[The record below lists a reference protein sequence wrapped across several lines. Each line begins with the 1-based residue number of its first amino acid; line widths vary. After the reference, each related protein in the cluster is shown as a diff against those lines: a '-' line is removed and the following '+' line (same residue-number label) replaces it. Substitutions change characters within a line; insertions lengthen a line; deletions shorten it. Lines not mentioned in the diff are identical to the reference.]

1 MSSYTTELP
10 KESDIEKITNKM
22 ESLIDSFD
30 TLNMSIKK
38 MATTINGLKLNQL
51 TTQITK
57 IAGSVSEVSKQSN
70 RLEDTFSSMSTQMM
84 TFATSTSKGVKELE
98 SFLKMGE
105 NFQTVINS
113 LKNVDAL
120 KTLGLTTAGLTGLTI
135 GMEEANNAAYNLTK
149 GVENASVET
158 VKFTGSIAAATA
170 GGAALGS
177 IIPGLGT
184 FMGGAIGL
192 SAALIAS
199 LFGVNDAIKELAR
212 EDLFGSINISIDQWQ
227 QHLDAGSLSISNAA
241 EKYSEL
247 RTTIS
252 SLSETFNT
260 NAETLDL
267 YGVKFG
273 MMSQKIS
280 AEDCVNIQ
288 NAVNNMCASTS
299 QMIDEN
305 TNYSLTIWGDLFS
318 KINIMSEE
326 QELNMLNSIMEN
338 GANQKLALEEAQALI
353 TETYNNALQTR
364 GYLTQE
370 EYLSIQNQ
378 MAAIREMTVQEMTAS
393 EAQVELMKAEFN
405 NKKLAMDQESYENYK
420 LALAQY
426 EEEKRAIA
434 QESYAAYVIDAQK
447 QYEQGIIDEQTY
459 LDAKKSAYNLYQ
471 QDVAAIDSYILES
484 NEQIHQDL
492 LNAWNQ
498 ITGDTSAEANEQRRI
513 IREMYK
519 DLGLDTSELET
530 NVAAAGQQVGV
541 AFSEGISKNLDIDGT
556 SAYDDFNSICTTL
569 ASAMGT
575 VKSASTMNIFGNA
588 SKALRAARIP
598 TRFNGGFANV
608 GQLFIANEPGNPELI
623 GNIGGRTAVVN
634 NQMILDGIQS
644 AMRNAIIEGMSL
656 SYGQNR
662 QGDTYVDVY
671 IDGVFTERKLMKAN
685 ERHMLRTGKPVFA
698 KG

>member
-1 MSSYTTELP
+1 MSSYITELP

-98 SFLKMGE
+98 SFLKTGDSL
-105 NFQTVINS
+105 QTVMNS

-120 KTLGLTTAGLTGLTI
+120 KTLGLTTAGLAGLTI
-135 GMEEANNAAYNLTK
+135 GMEQANNAAYNLTK

-247 RTTIS
+247 RTTIC

-260 NAETLDL
+260 NADTLDL
-267 YGVKFG
+267 YSVKFG

-305 TNYSLTIWGDLFS
+305 TNYSLSIWGDLFS
-318 KINIMSEE
+318 KINVMSEE

-338 GANQKLALEEAQALI
+338 GANQKLALEEAQAMI
-353 TETYNNALQTR
+353 TETYNNALQAR

-420 LALAQY
+420 LALSQY
-426 EEEKRAIA
+426 EQEKRAIA

-459 LDAKKSAYNLYQ
+459 LDAKKSAYDLYQ
-471 QDVAAIDSYILES
+471 QDVEAIDNYILES

-492 LNAWNQ
+492 LDAWNQ

-513 IREMYK
+513 IQEMYN
-519 DLGLDTSELET
+519 DLGLDTSELEI
-530 NVAAAGQQVGV
+530 NAAAAGKQVGV
-541 AFSEGISKNLDIDGT
+541 AFSNGVSNNLNIDGT
-556 SAYDDFNSICTTL
+556 GAYNDFNSICTTL
-569 ASAMGT
+569 ASAMGN
-575 VKSASTMNIFGNA
+575 VKSASSMNIFGNA

-598 TRFNGGFANV
+598 TRFNGGFANL

-656 SYGQNR
+656 SYGQNS

-685 ERHMLRTGKPVFA
+685 ERHILRTGKPVFA

>member
-1 MSSYTTELP
+1 
-10 KESDIEKITNKM
+10 
-22 ESLIDSFD
+22 
-30 TLNMSIKK
+30 
-38 MATTINGLKLNQL
+38 
-51 TTQITK
+51 
-57 IAGSVSEVSKQSN
+57 
-70 RLEDTFSSMSTQMM
+70 
-84 TFATSTSKGVKELE
+84 
-98 SFLKMGE
+98 
-105 NFQTVINS
+105 
-113 LKNVDAL
+113 
-120 KTLGLTTAGLTGLTI
+120 
-135 GMEEANNAAYNLTK
+135 
-149 GVENASVET
+149 
-158 VKFTGSIAAATA
+158 
-170 GGAALGS
+170 
-177 IIPGLGT
+177 
-184 FMGGAIGL
+184 
-192 SAALIAS
+192 
-199 LFGVNDAIKELAR
+199 
-212 EDLFGSINISIDQWQ
+212 
-227 QHLDAGSLSISNAA
+227 
-241 EKYSEL
+241 
-247 RTTIS
+247 
-252 SLSETFNT
+252 
-260 NAETLDL
+260 
-267 YGVKFG
+267 
-273 MMSQKIS
+273 
-280 AEDCVNIQ
+280 
-288 NAVNNMCASTS
+288 
-299 QMIDEN
+299 
-305 TNYSLTIWGDLFS
+305 
-318 KINIMSEE
+318 
-326 QELNMLNSIMEN
+326 
-338 GANQKLALEEAQALI
+338 
-353 TETYNNALQTR
+353 
-364 GYLTQE
+364 
-370 EYLSIQNQ
+370 
-378 MAAIREMTVQEMTAS
+378 
-393 EAQVELMKAEFN
+393 
-405 NKKLAMDQESYENYK
+405 MDQESYENYK

-530 NVAAAGQQVGV
+530 NVATAGQQVGV

-656 SYGQNR
+656 SYGQNS

>member
-1 MSSYTTELP
+1 MSSYITELP

-98 SFLKMGE
+98 SFLKTGDSL
-105 NFQTVINS
+105 QTVMNS

-120 KTLGLTTAGLTGLTI
+120 KTLGLTTAGLAGLTI
-135 GMEEANNAAYNLTK
+135 GMEQANNAAYNLTK

-260 NAETLDL
+260 NADTLDL
-267 YGVKFG
+267 YSVKFG

-305 TNYSLTIWGDLFS
+305 TNYSLSIWGDLFS
-318 KINIMSEE
+318 KINVMSEE

-338 GANQKLALEEAQALI
+338 GANQKLALEEAQAMI
-353 TETYNNALQTR
+353 TETYNNALQAR

-420 LALAQY
+420 LALSQY
-426 EEEKRAIA
+426 EQEKRAIA

-459 LDAKKSAYNLYQ
+459 LDAKKSAYDLYQ
-471 QDVAAIDSYILES
+471 QDVEAIDNYILES

-492 LNAWNQ
+492 LDAWNQ

-513 IREMYK
+513 IQEMYN
-519 DLGLDTSELET
+519 DLGLDTSELEI
-530 NVAAAGQQVGV
+530 NAAAAGKQVGV
-541 AFSEGISKNLDIDGT
+541 AFSNGVSNNLNIDGT
-556 SAYDDFNSICTTL
+556 GAYNDFNSICTTL
-569 ASAMGT
+569 ASAMGN
-575 VKSASTMNIFGNA
+575 VKSASSMNIFGNA

-598 TRFNGGFANV
+598 TRFNGGFANL

-656 SYGQNR
+656 SYGQNS

>member
-656 SYGQNR
+656 SYGQNS

>member
-1 MSSYTTELP
+1 MSSYITELP

-38 MATTINGLKLNQL
+38 MATSINGLKLNQL
-51 TTQITK
+51 STQIIK
-57 IAGSVSEVSKQSN
+57 IASSVSEVSKQSN
-70 RLEDTFSSMSTQMM
+70 RLEDTFSSMSTQM
-84 TFATSTSKGVKELE
+84 KH
-98 SFLKMGE
+98 
-105 NFQTVINS
+105 
-113 LKNVDAL
+113 LKNIDTL

-212 EDLFGSINISIDQWQ
+212 EDLFGSINISIYQWQ

-405 NKKLAMDQESYENYK
+405 NKKTCYGSGK
-420 LALAQY
+420 L
-426 EEEKRAIA
+426 
-434 QESYAAYVIDAQK
+434 
-447 QYEQGIIDEQTY
+447 
-459 LDAKKSAYNLYQ
+459 
-471 QDVAAIDSYILES
+471 
-484 NEQIHQDL
+484 
-492 LNAWNQ
+492 
-498 ITGDTSAEANEQRRI
+498 
-513 IREMYK
+513 
-519 DLGLDTSELET
+519 
-530 NVAAAGQQVGV
+530 
-541 AFSEGISKNLDIDGT
+541 
-556 SAYDDFNSICTTL
+556 
-569 ASAMGT
+569 
-575 VKSASTMNIFGNA
+575 
-588 SKALRAARIP
+588 
-598 TRFNGGFANV
+598 
-608 GQLFIANEPGNPELI
+608 
-623 GNIGGRTAVVN
+623 
-634 NQMILDGIQS
+634 
-644 AMRNAIIEGMSL
+644 
-656 SYGQNR
+656 
-662 QGDTYVDVY
+662 
-671 IDGVFTERKLMKAN
+671 
-685 ERHMLRTGKPVFA
+685 
-698 KG
+698 

>member
-38 MATTINGLKLNQL
+38 MATSINGLKLNQL
-51 TTQITK
+51 STQIIK
-57 IAGSVSEVSKQSN
+57 IASSVSEVSKQSN

-98 SFLKMGE
+98 SFLKMGT
-105 NFQTVINS
+105 NIQDTMKH
-113 LKNVDAL
+113 LKNIDTL

-199 LFGVNDAIKELAR
+199 LFGVDDAIKELAR
-212 EDLFGSINISIDQWQ
+212 EDLFGSINISIEQWQ

-247 RTTIS
+247 RTTLT

-280 AEDCVNIQ
+280 AEDCVGIQ

-305 TNYSLTIWGDLFS
+305 TNYSLSIWGDLFS

-459 LDAKKSAYNLYQ
+459 LDAKKSAYDLYQ

-530 NVAAAGQQVGV
+530 NVATAGQQVGV

-662 QGDTYVDVY
+662 QGDMYVDVY
-671 IDGVFTERKLMKAN
+671 VDGVFTERKLMKAN